1 MPFLNSTVR
10 CFMLAMSPIRRQVRS
25 KGLYMKPLLGI
36 TLLILACSVCAAQEK
51 GVDQQN
57 DRIRDSSNNRQPA
70 INGGKVD
77 TGVGRGMDFGKGR
90 TPTLPPLPNPYRFQ
104 APNDVLTKAA
114 QELMRERKLI
124 LDDTVSKP
132 ETGLLVSQPYT
143 FTRGTFVT
151 ASELNRMAD
160 VPRTEQGSWSRARYT
175 IIVEIQ
181 PIDSGNSN
189 VSVNARVEGRSDNV
203 LGAEW
208 LSLKSNGTA
217 EQEFILAL
225 IEKVTG
231 AKPPGYDQ

>member
-1 MPFLNSTVR
+1 
-10 CFMLAMSPIRRQVRS
+10 
-25 KGLYMKPLLGI
+25 MKPLFA
-36 TLLILACSVCAAQEK
+36 ILVLAIATSVCAAQEK

-70 INGGKVD
+70 VNGSKVD

-90 TPTLPPLPNPYRFQ
+90 TQVPPPIPNPYRFQ
-104 APNDVLTKAA
+104 VPNDVLTKAV

-124 LDDTVSKP
+124 MDDTVSKP

-143 FTRGTFVT
+143 FTRGSVVT
-151 ASELNRMAD
+151 TSELNRLAE
-160 VPRTEQGSWSRARYT
+160 VPRADQGNWTRGRYT
-175 IIVEIQ
+175 IVVEVQ
-181 PIDSGNSN
+181 PIDSSNSN

-208 LSLKSNGTA
+208 LSLRSSGTA
-217 EQEFILAL
+217 EQEFLLAL

-231 AKPPGYDQ
+231 GPPAGRAQ

>member
-1 MPFLNSTVR
+1 
-10 CFMLAMSPIRRQVRS
+10 
-25 KGLYMKPLLGI
+25 MKLFLGI
-36 TLLILACSVCAAQEK
+36 LFIAIASSVCAAQEK

-90 TPTLPPLPNPYRFQ
+90 TQTPPPIPNPYRFQ
-104 APNDVLTKAA
+104 IPNDVLTKSV

-124 LDDTVSKP
+124 LDDTVSKLD
-132 ETGLLVSQPYT
+132 TGLLVSQPYT
-143 FTRGTFVT
+143 FTRGSVVT
-151 ASELNRMAD
+151 TSELNRLAE
-160 VPRTEQGSWSRARYT
+160 VPRADQGNWTRGRYT
-175 IIVEIQ
+175 IVVEIQ
-181 PIDSGNSN
+181 PIDSSNTN

-208 LSLKSNGTA
+208 ISLRSTGTA
-217 EQEFILAL
+217 EQEFLLAL

-231 AKPPGYDQ
+231 GPPAGREQ